1 MIRSWRAVLV
11 VVALTGSSAATAS
24 ATSTAPPLVA
34 TTVAPASTAAPVPT
48 TVPPTTAPATTAV
61 STTPLPPAAMVVN
74 GRGNGHGRGM
84 SQWGA
89 WGWATKKGLAW
100 QDILLFYYGG
110 EGRTVAL
117 LTEADAAAAPNGLMT
132 VRLTALDNIQTAV
145 LSDTKALSW
154 SGVAGT
160 FGAFVARQ
168 VSKGIYDVWAA
179 PEPGCA
185 TATGDP
191 AGFTLVGN
199 DVKGPIEFTA
209 PNAAIP
215 EAAVPGDLIGVCE
228 PSTPTTKTARV
239 RYYRGTVRAVSD
251 ANGAARTVNSV
262 AVESY
267 VRGVVPRESSP
278 GWGDDAGGAG
288 MHALRAQA
296 VAARSYGLSEA
307 RYSYAKTCDSQDCQ
321 VYGGASRRN
330 VGSKVYEALESAFT
344 DQAVIETANFVV
356 KDAAGRIVRT
366 EYTSSNGGRTAGGT
380 FPAQPDEGDL
390 LADAAQQQW
399 TRVFSAAEVQKRYP
413 TIGVFMSAVTT
424 HDGLGGEWNGYALS
438 VTVSG
443 TAGKITR
450 TGPQFRSDFGL
461 HNHWVETGVVAGLD
475 PAAAP
480 VGRILFVGDSV
491 GESIATEF
499 AAVVTPAY
507 PTTEFQACA
516 GRGMA
521 GADCIAAQTAPQLDL
536 DGVGVVNAT
545 EAPATAIIAL
555 GYNDDP
561 ATFDGEL
568 QQMLSALTAKGVQ
581 RIIFVTL
588 STRSTT
594 RTYARMNELFA
605 ASAAANPAITVVDWN
620 TPSSEAARWRWF
632 DNSSLC
638 CWVHLSA
645 SGQAELA
652 LFLRRQLD
660 ALRGQ
665 SLLPVSSSSVPV
677 LLGLPLAKGHAGV
690 MVTTVQRRLNSA
702 LGLVG
707 RKRLATDGAFGAA
720 TDRAV
725 RTFQTAKALPVTG
738 EIDRATWD
746 ALGLTGRSDLTILR
760 TGTRHPAVA
769 TLQNA
774 LAKVLRIRIAAT
786 GRFDLSLATRVRQFQ
801 RNVAMKES
809 GRVGPQTWAALMAA
823 AARA

>member
-1 MIRSWRAVLV
+1 MIRSWRAVV
-11 VVALTGSSAATAS
+11 VIVALGATISAPSSVTATVAPPVTTTLAPPASVTTVPAPVTALTGTSA
-24 ATSTAPPLVA
+24 
-34 TTVAPASTAAPVPT
+34 
-48 TVPPTTAPATTAV
+48 
-61 STTPLPPAAMVVN
+61 PLPPAAMVVN

-110 EGRTVAL
+110 DGRTVAL
-117 LTEADAAAAPNGLMT
+117 LTDTDASAAPGGLMT
-132 VRLTALDNIQTAV
+132 VRLTALDEIQTSV

-154 SGVAGT
+154 AGVAGT
-160 FGAFVARQ
+160 FGAMVARQ
-168 VSKGIYDVWAA
+168 VARGIYDVWAA

-185 TATGDP
+185 AATGDP
-191 AGFTLVGN
+191 AGYTLVGN
-199 DVKGPIEFTA
+199 DVKGPIEFTV
-209 PNAAIP
+209 PNAANP
-215 EAAVPGDLIGVCE
+215 AAVVPGDLIGVCE
-228 PSTPTTKTARV
+228 PATATTKTARV

-251 ANGAARTVNSV
+251 ANGAARTVNAV

-296 VAARSYGLSEA
+296 VAARSYGLSES

-321 VYGGASRRN
+321 VYGGAMRRN
-330 VGSKVYEALESAFT
+330 VNSKTYEALEAPST
-344 DQAVIETANFVV
+344 DLAVTETANFVV
-356 KDAAGRIVRT
+356 KDSFGRIVRT

-380 FPAQPDEGDL
+380 FPAQADEGDL

-399 TRVFSAAEVQKRYP
+399 TRVFSAADVQKRYP

-424 HDGLGGEWNGYALS
+424 HDGLGGEWNGYAIS
-438 VTVSG
+438 VTISG

-461 HNHWVETGVVAGLD
+461 HNHWIETSVVAGLD

-581 RIIFVTL
+581 RIIFVNL

-594 RTYARMNELFA
+594 RTYARINELFA
-605 ASAAANPAITVVDWN
+605 ASATTNPAVTVLDWN
-620 TPSSEAARWRWF
+620 TPSAETHRWRWF

-660 ALRGQ
+660 ALRTQ
-665 SLLPVSSSSVPV
+665 SLLPVSAAAVPV
-677 LLGLPLAKGHAGV
+677 LLGLPLVKGHAGV
-690 MVTTVQRRLNSA
+690 MVTTVQRRLNAA
-702 LGLVG
+702 LGLTG

-725 RTFQTAKALPVTG
+725 RAFQTAKALPVTG

-760 TGTRHPAVA
+760 TGSRHPAVA

-774 LAKVLRIRIAAT
+774 LAKVLRIPIAAT
-786 GRFDLSLATRVRQFQ
+786 GRFDVALAARVRQFQ
-801 RNVAMKES
+801 RNVALKDT

-823 AARA
+823 AART